1 MLTYNSGN
9 PDTALVLSQQTN
21 FPTGNPVSITAFPAA
36 FYIDVDNDGKKDLI
50 ASPNA
55 DDISVNDRVAWRYHN
70 SQTTTQP
77 LFNFEQQDFLVN
89 EMLDV
94 GSTAAP
100 AFTDFNGDGLLDLIV
115 GNYGIF
121 INAST
126 YRTRLLAF
134 ENIGTASAP
143 IFRLAFPDFANLQQY
158 NLRRIV
164 PTFGDMDND
173 GDQDMILGQEDGTLV
188 YLTNNGNASSPS
200 YTTPVANY
208 SGIDVGQ
215 HAVPQLIDIDR
226 DGDLDLVIGERNG
239 NSNYCQNIGTVTSP
253 MFSAGITNQTFGQID
268 TRILNQSLEGN
279 SAPQIVD
286 DNGSFVLFMGNEAGQ
301 VWAFDSLDG
310 NLSGSF
316 HRLSSELDE
325 VKEGRQSI
333 LAIADLNN
341 DGQPEFAVGNKRGGV
356 AIFSAAIPSSNKL
369 TAANNNTNF
378 KIWPNPAKEQITL
391 EFDTNIEEDT
401 EFRITDALG
410 RTFLIYQINSGN
422 TLYNINL
429 PNLSDGI
436 YYVSISNKNIKKNI
450 VIKIKN

>member
-1 MLTYNSGN
+1 
-9 PDTALVLSQQTN
+9 
-21 FPTGNPVSITAFPAA
+21 
-36 FYIDVDNDGKKDLI
+36 
-50 ASPNA
+50 
-55 DDISVNDRVAWRYHN
+55 
-70 SQTTTQP
+70 
-77 LFNFEQQDFLVN
+77 
-89 EMLDV
+89 MLDV

-143 IFRLAFPDFANLQQY
+143 IFRLAFPDLANLQQY

-215 HAVPQLIDIDR
+215 HAVPQLIDMDR

-239 NSNYCQNIGTVTSP
+239 NTNYCQNIGTVTSP
-253 MFSAGITNQTFGQID
+253 MFSAGINNQAFGQID

-279 SAPQIVD
+279 SAPQILD

-369 TAANNNTNF
+369 TASIKNANL

-391 EFDTNIEEDT
+391 EFETNIEEDI
-401 EFRITDALG
+401 EFRLTDALG
-410 RTFLIYQINSGN
+410 RTLLIHQIDSGN

-429 PNLSDGI
+429 PNLYDGI
-436 YYVSISNKNIKKNI
+436 YYASISNKNIKKNI